1 MDMRLE
7 KHQHANKWHLLEL
20 EEVLGQLEVNPERGL
35 TDIEVA
41 QRKGEYGL
49 NQLAENENELG
60 TKDSLIVPWKHWM
73 APVVTFLILV
83 AIGFVLLGE
92 AENVIPI
99 VMIIALNVLFV
110 ITQVYRTE
118 QASVALREKA
128 RLKKMIAPVVR
139 VRRDGQSR
147 SIPACELVPGDIV
160 FLETGNR
167 VVADGR
173 LLESANLC
181 VQEASLTG
189 ESHPV
194 DKTPQVIKGE
204 GGLLGDRHNMVFM
217 GTAVTGGRGT
227 AVVVATGMG
236 TELGRIIKLNPER

>member
-1 MDMRLE
+1 MRPE
-7 KHQHANKWHLLEL
+7 KHQHAYKWHLLEL

-35 TDIEVA
+35 TDIEAA
-41 QRKGEYGL
+41 QRKSEYGL
-49 NQLAENENELG
+49 NQLAEHENESG
-60 TKDSLIVPWKHWM
+60 TKDSLIVPWKHLM
-73 APVVTFLILV
+73 APMVSFLILV
-83 AIGFVLLGE
+83 AIGFFLLGE
-92 AENVIPI
+92 AESVIPI
-99 VMIIALNVLFV
+99 MMIIALNVLFV
-110 ITQVYRTE
+110 IAQIHRTE
-118 QASVALREKA
+118 QASVTLREKA
-128 RLKKMIAPVVR
+128 GLKKMIAPVVR

-147 SIPACELVPGDIV
+147 NIPACELVPGDIV

-173 LLESANLC
+173 LLESAHLC

-194 DKTPQVIKGE
+194 DKTPQVMKGE
-204 GGLLGDRHNMVFM
+204 DILLGDRRNMVFM

-236 TELGRIIKLNPER
+236 TELGRIIKLNRER